1 MQETML
7 DYGDFLFGI
16 GLVDEQE
23 REVFK
28 KYATLQLKYIR
39 TKEYEKAFQVRLQ
52 RKIYCTAV
60 LVLFLL
66 QFLSKKV
73 YFALYRCLTTF

>member
-23 REVFK
+23 RDVFK

-52 RKIYCTAV
+52 DKYTTV
-60 LVLFLL
+60 LVPFLF
-66 QFLSKKV
+66 QF
-73 YFALYRCLTTF
+73 